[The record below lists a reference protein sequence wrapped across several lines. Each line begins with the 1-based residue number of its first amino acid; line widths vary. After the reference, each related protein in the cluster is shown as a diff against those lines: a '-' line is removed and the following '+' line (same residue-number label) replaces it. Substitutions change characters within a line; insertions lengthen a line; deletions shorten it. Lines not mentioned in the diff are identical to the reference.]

1 MLVTVMDAPPTRD
14 ETGDPWTTR
23 GGVGVMIRPIAGDD
37 EEGMA
42 RFHRSLSPETVYT
55 RYFNVAKLSVRTA
68 PARLDRVCHPAPDD
82 ETVLVVETAT
92 AAASGRRIVGVG
104 RLSVLPGGGGAAEV
118 AFLVCDS
125 FQRQGLGS
133 ELLRRL
139 VEAAGRRGLRH
150 LRAHLLP
157 GNVAMRALCLRA
169 GMRLAG
175 GLEEQEIRAEID
187 L

>member
-1 MLVTVMDAPPTRD
+1 MGAAPTQHQ
-14 ETGDPWTTR
+14 TGDPWTTR
-23 GGVGVMIRPIAGDD
+23 GGLGVFVRPISGED

-55 RYFNVAKLSVRTA
+55 RYFNVSKPSVRTA
-68 PARLDRVCHPAPDD
+68 HARLDRVCHPAPSD
-82 ETVLVVETAT
+82 ETVLLVETAFPQ
-92 AAASGRRIVGVG
+92 ASGRQIIGVG
-104 RLSVLPGGGGAAEV
+104 RLSVVPGTESAEV
-118 AFLVCDS
+118 AFVVADS
-125 FQRQGLGS
+125 FQRQGIGS

-139 VEAAGRRGLRH
+139 VEVAGRRALRH

-157 GNVAMRALCLRA
+157 GNVAMRELCLRA

-175 GLEEQEIRAEID
+175 GHAEREITADMD